1 MQSFPDGGRRWQ
13 VSSRGGSEPQW
24 RGDGLELF
32 YLAADQTLTAVGINV
47 SSGFKSGLPVPLFR
61 VRVPV
66 PGIPTGSNLPM
77 QAMGAVP
84 GQYRAGEQPPPAIHI
99 VLDCERSWSAARRKR
114 VATYGSLDSSAR

>member
-32 YLAADQTLTAVGINV
+32 YLAADQTLTAVGIDV
-47 SSGFKSGLPVPLFR
+47 SSGFRSGLPVPLFR

-66 PGIPTGSNLPM
+66 PGNPYR
-77 QAMGAVP
+77 QQFAVSGD
-84 GQYRAGEQPPPAIHI
+84 GQRFLVNTAPASSPPPAIHI
-99 VLDCERSWSAARRKR
+99 VLDWRALLKR
-114 VATYGSLDSSAR
+114 GTP